1 MQVCRGGDE
10 ISFTKRDRVPSS
22 AHLLLEQTDNFS
34 SDTVFQPEDG
44 RIRPKHV
51 VGELLYLQI

>member
-1 MQVCRGGDE
+1 MSE
-10 ISFTKRDRVPSS
+10 EKLSRDLVPSP
-22 AHLLLEQTDNFS
+22 AHLHLEQTDNFS